1 MLEKFITRDNII
13 IIIVAVITAVGFVY
27 NTNYFSTKLEVS
39 QLRNEVLQQKI
50 ELMKYS
56 DNKDDQILE
65 QLETKYEKILQK
77 LDQIRK

>member
-13 IIIVAVITAVGFVY
+13 IVIVAVITAVGFIY

-65 QLETKYEKILQK
+65 QLESKYEKILQK